1 MRGVLWREIQADTT
15 DVLMVITMTEIISLD
30 EMPITERC
38 EKDRPCEANL
48 EYHRSSAIV
57 FKYPP
62 SVVCDSNRIA
72 ADL

>member
-1 MRGVLWREIQADTT
+1 MRGVLWREIQADR
-15 DVLMVITMTEIISLD
+15 DVLMVITMTELYHLM
-30 EMPITERC
+30 MPITESC

-48 EYHRSSAIV
+48 EYYRSLAIV

-72 ADL
+72 ANF